1 MKTRPL
7 RFFASPLPWLLTAL
21 LLLGA
26 APLGAQPSEDWI
38 ELVQSESAVLEH
50 QRLPGNARAQA
61 KRRGAIRDVPHLF
74 VYHREGSPA
83 FHMDG
88 IRTGFERQLNLLID
102 AFRIDR
108 SMIELEVLLENART
122 PDGGPVTRDDL
133 PSGRIVL
140 VLYGRADCAA
150 CDALVAELENWLSER
165 PGLDPVRVWIRMP

>member
-1 MKTRPL
+1 VL
-7 RFFASPLPWLLTAL
+7 AFLTL
-21 LLLGA
+21 TLV
-26 APLGAQPSEDWI
+26 APAPVAGQPSDAWI
-38 ELVQSESAVLEH
+38 ELVQSEAAVLEH

-108 SMIELEVLLENART
+108 SMVELEVLLENART
-122 PDGGPVTRDDL
+122 PDGGPVTRADL
-133 PSGRIVL
+133 DKGRIVL
-140 VLYGRADCAA
+140 VLYGRPDCEA
-150 CDALVAELENWLSER
+150 CDELVAELERWLDDR
-165 PGLDPVRVWIRMP
+165 PELDPVRVWIRLP

>member
-1 MKTRPL
+1 MKSLPPR
-7 RFFASPLPWLLTAL
+7 RRASFLPWLLAAL
-21 LLLGA
+21 ILFAA
-26 APLGAQPSEDWI
+26 APVAAQPSEDWI

-50 QRLPGNARAQA
+50 QRLPGNARAQV
-61 KRRGAIRDVPHLF
+61 KRRGAVRDVPHLF

-108 SMIELEVLLENART
+108 SMVELEVLLENART
-122 PDGGPVTRDDL
+122 PDGGPVSREDL

-140 VLYGRADCAA
+140 VLYGRTDCEA
-150 CDALVAELENWLSER
+150 CDALVAELEDWLTER

>member
-1 MKTRPL
+1 MNRRLPRPL
-7 RFFASPLPWLLTAL
+7 HFLVPPL
-21 LLLGA
+21 LLALVLSPPDPA
-26 APLGAQPSEDWI
+26 SAQPSEQWI

-108 SMIELEVLLENART
+108 SMVELGVLLENART
-122 PDGGPVTRDDL
+122 PDGDPVTRDAL
-133 PSGRIVL
+133 PSGRILL
-140 VLYGRADCAA
+140 VLYGRPDCAA
-150 CDALVAELENWLSER
+150 CDELVGELEAWLVDR
-165 PGLDPVRVWIRMP
+165 PTLDPVRVWIRMP

>member
-1 MKTRPL
+1 MNQPPCTL
-7 RFFASPLPWLLTAL
+7 RAL
-21 LLLGA
+21 LLSSALVTLALIAA
-26 APLGAQPSEDWI
+26 APAASQPSEAWI

-61 KRRGAIRDVPHLF
+61 KRRGAVRDVPHLF

-102 AFRIDR
+102 TFRIDR
-108 SMIELEVLLENART
+108 SMVGLEVLLENART
-122 PDGGPVTRDDL
+122 PDGDPATPEML
-133 PSGRIVL
+133 PSGRIVV
-140 VLYGRADCAA
+140 VLFGRPDCTT
-150 CDALVAELENWLSER
+150 CDELVAELEDWLAER

>member
-1 MKTRPL
+1 MKSRPL
-7 RFFASPLPWLLTAL
+7 RSRVTPLPWLLTAL
-21 LLLGA
+21 ILLA
-26 APLGAQPSEDWI
+26 AVPLGAQPSQDWI

-74 VYHREGSPA
+74 VYHREDSPA

-108 SMIELEVLLENART
+108 SMVELEVLLDNART
-122 PDGGPVTRDDL
+122 PDGEPITREDL

-140 VLYGRADCAA
+140 VLYGRTDCEA
-150 CDALVAELENWLSER
+150 CDALVAELEDWLSER
-165 PGLDPVRVWIRMP
+165 PELDPVRVWIRMP

>member
-1 MKTRPL
+1 M
-7 RFFASPLPWLLTAL
+7 
-21 LLLGA
+21 A
-26 APLGAQPSEDWI
+26 AEPAEEWI

-61 KRRGAIRDVPHLF
+61 KRRGAIRNVPHLF
-74 VYHREGSPA
+74 VYHRDDSPA

-108 SMIELEVLLENART
+108 SMVELEVLLENART
-122 PDGGPVTRDDL
+122 PDGEPVTRDDL
-133 PSGRIVL
+133 PKERIVL

-150 CDALVAELENWLSER
+150 CDELVAELEAWLDDR
-165 PGLDPVRVWIRMP
+165 PELDTVQVWIRMP

>member
-1 MKTRPL
+1 MNLRLPRLRPA
-7 RFFASPLPWLLTAL
+7 FAVLVLLAFVPIAPVP
-21 LLLGA
+21 A
-26 APLGAQPSEDWI
+26 AGPPSDAWI

-74 VYHREGSPA
+74 VYHREASPA

-108 SMIELEVLLENART
+108 SMVELEVLLENART
-122 PDGGPVTRDDL
+122 PDGEPVTRDDL
-133 PSGRIVL
+133 PAGRIIL
-140 VLYGRADCAA
+140 VLYGRPDCEA
-150 CDALVAELENWLSER
+150 CDELVGELEAWLDDR
-165 PGLDPVRVWIRMP
+165 PELDPVRVWIRMP